1 MWNKKFEN
9 LNEFLYGKEPNQFI
23 ATEIENWNGKN
34 LICFGE
40 GEGRNAVYLAE
51 KGFSVTAL
59 DSSEVGLKKAK
70 DFAKENNLEIE
81 TILTK
86 IEDFRTSEKFDIAIS
101 SFMHIHSGLQK
112 TAFEKIVLSLKVG
125 GVFIGEFFS
134 EEQLNF
140 SSGGPKDIDLL
151 YSEKEVREILS
162 NLNCKIKKCE
172 VEKTTLNEGKGHIG
186 EASVLRIVFVR

>member
-34 LICFGE
+34 VICFGE
-40 GEGRNAVYLAE
+40 GEGRNAIYLAE
-51 KGFSVTAL
+51 RGFSVTAL

-70 DFAKENNLEIE
+70 SFAKEKNIDIE

-86 IEDFRTSEKFDIAIS
+86 VEDFEASEKFDIAIS
-101 SFMHIHSGLQK
+101 SFMHIPSDLQK
-112 TAFEKIVLSLKVG
+112 LVFKKIVLSLKVG

-134 EEQLNF
+134 KEQLNF

-151 YSEKEVREILS
+151 YSKEEVHEILS
-162 NLNCKIKKCE
+162 NLNCEIKKCE
-172 VEKTTLNEGKGHIG
+172 VEKTILNEGRGHIG
-186 EASVLRIVFVR
+186 EASVLRIIFVR